1 LTVVPCFITDAKRF
15 VAKHHRHNLA
25 PVSGLFAVGLMD
37 GGELVGVGIAGR
49 TVARML
55 NDGFTIEITRCC
67 TLGTPNASSMIY
79 GAICR
84 AAKALGWRK
93 AITYTR
99 EDEPGTSLRA
109 SGFTCVAKT
118 AAATWD
124 TPSRARRS
132 ETLFGTMEGQDCA
145 KNRWERIL

>member
-1 LTVVPCFITDAKRF
+1 MKITPCFITDAKRF

-67 TLGTPNASSMIY
+67 TLGTANASSMIY
-79 GAICR
+79 GALCR
-84 AAKALGWRK
+84 AAKALGWKR

-99 EDEPGTSLRA
+99 EDEPGTSLKA

-118 AAATWD
+118 AAAVWD
-124 TPSRARRS
+124 TASRPRRS
-132 ETLFGTMEGQDCA
+132 ETLFGVMEGQDFA
-145 KNRWERIL
+145 KNRWERML